1 MTTVTLVC
9 GKDGAFRSCEA
20 AGHAGFAAKGFDIVC
35 AAVTILLRTAVD
47 VLSGMDG
54 VTVRADT
61 AGHGE
66 LAFAV
71 VRAAAEKTERLVCTA
86 DFLERGLRSLQSEYP
101 QFVRLQKIVQE

>member
-20 AGHAGFAAKGFDIVC
+20 AGHAGFAAKGSDIVC
-35 AAVTILLRTAVD
+35 AAVTILLRTAAD
-47 VLSGMDG
+47 VLLGMDG

-61 AGHGE
+61 AGRGE

-101 QFVRLQKIVQE
+101 QFVRLQKIVQ

>member
-20 AGHAGFAAKGFDIVC
+20 AGHAGFAAKGSDIVC
-35 AAVTILLRTAVD
+35 AAGTILLRTAVD

-54 VTVRADT
+54 VVVRADT
-61 AGHGE
+61 TVRGE

-101 QFVRLQKIVQE
+101 QFVRLQKIVQ

>member
-20 AGHAGFAAKGFDIVC
+20 AGHAGFAAKGSDIVC
-35 AAVTILLRTAVD
+35 AAVTILLRTAAD
-47 VLSGMDG
+47 VLLGMDG

-61 AGHGE
+61 GGRGE

-101 QFVRLQKIVQE
+101 QFVRLQKIVQ

>member
-20 AGHAGFAAKGFDIVC
+20 TGHAGFAAKGSDIVC
-35 AAVTILLRTAVD
+35 AAVTILLRTAAD

-54 VTVRADT
+54 VVVRANT
-61 AGHGE
+61 AGRGE
-66 LAFAV
+66 LAFTV
-71 VRAAAEKTERLVCTA
+71 VRAAAEKTERLVCTV

-101 QFVRLQKIVQE
+101 QFVRLQKIVQ

>member
-20 AGHAGFAAKGFDIVC
+20 AGHAGFAAKGSDIVC
-35 AAVTILLRTAVD
+35 AAVTILLRTAAD

-54 VTVRADT
+54 VVVRTDT
-61 AGHGE
+61 AGRGE

>member
-20 AGHAGFAAKGFDIVC
+20 AGHAGFAAKGSDIVC
-35 AAVTILLRTAVD
+35 AAVTILLRTAAD

-54 VTVRADT
+54 VVVRANT
-61 AGHGE
+61 TGRGE

-101 QFVRLQKIVQE
+101 QFVRLQKIVQ